1 MLIFFDRRL
10 VFLATPKA
18 GSTAIEAALDSLANL
33 AIARPEPL
41 KHTTL
46 AEFEHH
52 IRPWLE
58 AKTGGERFTTVAL
71 MREPLDWVRSWYR
84 FRRRDDGDNPDH
96 PMAGLDFE
104 GFARACIAA
113 DPPPFARIG
122 RQVDHLTAPGV
133 RVDRIFRYEDMGL
146 FTDFLE
152 QWLDCIVNL
161 PRLNVPPDAET
172 GISPEGAAALATAF
186 AADHALHASL
196 SPGGSGLNPAATS
209 AR

>member
-33 AIARPEPL
+33 AITRPEPL

-46 AEFEHH
+46 AEFERH

-58 AKTGGERFTTVAL
+58 AKAGGDRFTTVAL

-84 FRRRDDGDNPDH
+84 FRRRDDDDDPAH

-104 GFARACIAA
+104 GFATACLQP
-113 DPPPFARIG
+113 DPPGFARIG
-122 RQVDHLTAPGV
+122 RQADHLTAPDS
-133 RVDRIFRYEDMGL
+133 RVDRIFRYEEMDR

-152 QWLDCIVNL
+152 GRLDCIVNL
-161 PRLNVPPDAET
+161 PRLNVPPTAET
-172 GISPEGAAALATAF
+172 GIGAEAAAALAAGF
-186 AADHALHASL
+186 DADHRLYDSL
-196 SPGGSGLNPAATS
+196 PRG
-209 AR
+209 

>member
-41 KHTTL
+41 KHTSL
-46 AEFEHH
+46 AEFERH

-58 AKTGGERFTTVAL
+58 AKTGGAPFTTIAL

-84 FRRRDDGDNPDH
+84 FRRRDDDDDPDH

-104 GFARACIAA
+104 GFARACTMP
-113 DPPPFARIG
+113 DPPAHARIG
-122 RQVDHLTAPGV
+122 RQVDYLLAPGA
-133 RVDRIFRYEDMGL
+133 RIDHIFRYEDMEH

-152 QWLDCIVNL
+152 HRLGCIVNL
-161 PRLNVPPDAET
+161 PRLNVPPSVETTISAAGAE
-172 GISPEGAAALATAF
+172 ALATAF
-186 AADHALHASL
+186 ADDHRLYDSLPRAWSEAS
-196 SPGGSGLNPAATS
+196 
-209 AR
+209 